1 MKSVSMLKL
10 QEMKRLLFGILFHT
24 RRKLRQT
31 LLISTKSKSISK
43 GIISLFTKITVDNDF
58 VSRKYHAAGHFRWH
72 CLVEVVFNGSTSPDT
87 SKNRDVSP
95 FKPLHHPKR

>member
-58 VSRKYHAAGHFRWH
+58 VSKKIPCRWT
-72 CLVEVVFNGSTSPDT
+72 L
-87 SKNRDVSP
+87 
-95 FKPLHHPKR
+95 